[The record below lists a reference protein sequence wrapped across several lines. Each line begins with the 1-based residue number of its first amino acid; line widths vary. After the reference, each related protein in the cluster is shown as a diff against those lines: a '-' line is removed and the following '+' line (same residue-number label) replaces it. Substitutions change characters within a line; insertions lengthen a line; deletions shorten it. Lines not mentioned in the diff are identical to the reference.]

1 MHKFRFFY
9 LEVLENLI
17 VNNLK
22 IKFTIS
28 YYFRNSSD
36 FKYGLIQNL
45 KNTIRYLFLCL
56 FSSESF
62 SFVFFLLALLNWLP
76 TQRWEDFWKPQSTR
90 LHTSKSR
97 GRASLTHKPQ
107 NISLFINI
115 NFYHPWIKRDGILCL
130 LFIFVFCDSRIVP
143 GTYKS
148 LN

>member
-1 MHKFRFFY
+1 M
-9 LEVLENLI
+9 EVLENLF

-22 IKFTIS
+22 IKFTLS

-45 KNTIRYLFLCL
+45 KNTVRYLFVCL
-56 FSSESF
+56 FLSESF
-62 SFVFFLLALLNWLP
+62 SFVFFLLALLLNWLP
-76 TQRWEDFWKPQSTR
+76 TQRWEDFWKPQSTH

-107 NISLFINI
+107 NISLF
-115 NFYHPWIKRDGILCL
+115 YQHKLLSSLDKRDGILCL

-143 GTYKS
+143 GKYKS

>member
-1 MHKFRFFY
+1 MHKLRFFY

-22 IKFTIS
+22 IKFTGS
-28 YYFRNSSD
+28 YDFRNSSD

-62 SFVFFLLALLNWLP
+62 SFVFFILALLNWLP
-76 TQRWEDFWKPQSTR
+76 TQRWEALWKSQSTY

-97 GRASLTHKPQ
+97 GRASLTYKPQ

-115 NFYHPWIKRDGILCL
+115 NFYHPWIKGMAFFVCYS
-130 LFIFVFCDSRIVP
+130 FFVFCDSRIVP